1 MIDVCSVSKTYLT
14 NGAPVRAL
22 VEASLHIEAGEFI
35 ALVGAS
41 GSGKSTL
48 LHCLGGLDRFDS
60 GEIRIAGSALS
71 AMSDAELTR
80 LRRQTIGFVFQF
92 FHLMPTLTVRENVT
106 LPSLLAG
113 RDGAA
118 IERRADQLLEAVGL
132 HTRADHLPHQL
143 SGGEMQRAAV
153 ARALVH
159 QPALLLADEPT
170 GNLDSVNSTRVLDLI
185 RQLAAADGTTVVM
198 VTHSPEIAKGADRII
213 RMKDGQVIGDGG
225 A

>member
-14 NGAPVRAL
+14 NGAPVPAL
-22 VEASLHIEAGEFI
+22 VNVSLHIQAGEFI

-71 AMSDAELTR
+71 AMSDAELTQ

-92 FHLMPTLTVRENVT
+92 FHLMPTLTVQENVA

-113 RDGAA
+113 RDGTE
-118 IERRADQLLEAVGL
+118 IEQRASHLLEAVGL
-132 HTRADHLPHQL
+132 KNRAFHLPHQL

-159 QPALLLADEPT
+159 KPTLLLADEPT
-170 GNLDSVNSTRVLDLI
+170 GNLDSANSTRVLDLI
-185 RQLAAADGTTVVM
+185 RQLTTAEGTTVVM
-198 VTHSPEIAKGADRII
+198 VTHSSEIAEGADRII
-213 RMKDGQVIGDGG
+213 RMKDGQVIEDG
-225 A
+225 AP

>member
-1 MIDVCSVSKTYLT
+1 MIDITSLCKTYRS
-14 NGAPVRAL
+14 AAHPIPAL
-22 VEASLHIEAGEFI
+22 REISLQIAAGEFI

-60 GEIRIAGSALS
+60 GDILIHGRSLAG
-71 AMSDAELTR
+71 MNDAELTR
-80 LRRQTIGFVFQF
+80 LRRESIGFVFQF

-113 RDGAA
+113 RRGA
-118 IERRADQLLEAVGL
+118 EVEKRAATLLEAVGL
-132 HTRADHLPHQL
+132 AERASHFPHQL
-143 SGGEMQRAAV
+143 SGGEMQRTAV

-170 GNLDSVNSTRVLDLI
+170 GNLDSTNSARVLELI
-185 RQLAAADGTTVVM
+185 RQLTASAGTTVVM
-198 VTHSPEIAKGADRII
+198 VTHSREIAQGAGRII
-213 RMKDGQVIGDGG
+213 RMKDGRIEPDPGP
-225 A
+225 